1 MWQNSFE
8 AIQNFP
14 ALVFTISRGDA
25 ADSSYNQSDYG
36 SSVWSQTSTA
46 TKLCNMFQYIV
57 AASILMDAIRL
68 AFSSPQPL
76 QCSVPEKSDHK

>member
-1 MWQNSFE
+1 MGGLAKLTEMCENSFETIPNLISICGKNSFE

-36 SSVWSQTSTA
+36 SFV
-46 TKLCNMFQYIV
+46 
-57 AASILMDAIRL
+57 
-68 AFSSPQPL
+68 
-76 QCSVPEKSDHK
+76 